1 MSKYVDK
8 MNLPQYRFYNHMVGD
23 GEERKELISDLL
35 TAEMILERGS
45 KKERS
50 QALIT
55 LATKK
60 KRLADF
66 IYSQEE
72 DRKRCLKDLTGR
84 DMKQFRKRLDHYL
97 DILLMIPFFQG
108 QSEKKRRY
116 VDEKSISS
124 IPPEQRSR
132 RFLYDREK
140 GKYYTEYDCVPK
152 LLLINERL
160 YEEYGCYEMTET
172 DQENLDRLVADD
184 VHYIINIQG
193 SSGVDCAYLVEKDE
207 ELCIKILDRLKG
219 SRKIPIE
226 NMVGKA
232 DGVTSV
238 FLSLL
243 DYLQEM
249 ELAEQRR
256 RKYLEEHPR
265 KAEYGEKAIQ
275 SQRFV
280 DKNSIKVFD
289 MKHEGAAQDS
299 IGAVYFFNKKSS
311 GRGGFRRTGYEMLPH
326 TKERTLPE
334 IQEWKTIYVKPAII
348 HKEKYEGIQSAHRM
362 NQSDGKRNMKQGGSC
377 FLTGNEHVIC
387 IRRD

>member
-1 MSKYVDK
+1 MC
-8 MNLPQYRFYNHMVGD
+8 GC
-23 GEERKELISDLL
+23 I
-35 TAEMILERGS
+35 
-45 KKERS
+45 
-50 QALIT
+50 
-55 LATKK
+55 
-60 KRLADF
+60 
-66 IYSQEE
+66 
-72 DRKRCLKDLTGR
+72 
-84 DMKQFRKRLDHYL
+84 
-97 DILLMIPFFQG
+97 
-108 QSEKKRRY
+108 
-116 VDEKSISS
+116 
-124 IPPEQRSR
+124 
-132 RFLYDREK
+132 
-140 GKYYTEYDCVPK
+140 CVCVAK

-207 ELCIKILDRLKG
+207 DLCIKLLDRLKG
-219 SRKIPIE
+219 SGKIPIE
-226 NMVGKA
+226 NLVGKT
-232 DGVTSV
+232 DGVTAV

-265 KAEYGEKAIQ
+265 KSEYAGKAIQ

-289 MKHEGAAQDS
+289 MKQEGAAPDS
-299 IGAVYFFNKKSS
+299 IGAVYFFSKKNS

-326 TKERTLPE
+326 TRRGHYRKYKNG
-334 IQEWKTIYVKPAII
+334 KTVYVKAAII

-362 NQSDGKRNMKQGGSC
+362 NQSGGKNRLEQEAGEAAFLQGMS
-377 FLTGNEHVIC
+377 L
-387 IRRD
+387 

>member
-1 MSKYVDK
+1 MSQYVDK
-8 MNLPQYRFYNHMVGD
+8 MNLPQYRYYNNMLGNE
-23 GEERKELISDLL
+23 EERKELISDLL
-35 TAEMILERGS
+35 TAEMILERGN

-60 KRLADF
+60 RRLADF

-72 DRKRCLKDLTGR
+72 DRKRCLKELTGR

-97 DILLMIPFFQG
+97 DMLLMIPFFQG

-116 VDEKSISS
+116 VDEMSISS

-132 RFLYDREK
+132 RFQYDVEK
-140 GKYYTEYDCVPK
+140 GKYYTDFDCVPK

-160 YEEYGCYEMTET
+160 YEEYGYYEMTET
-172 DQENLDRLVADD
+172 DRENLDRLVADD

-207 ELCIKILDRLKG
+207 GLCIKQLNRITG
-219 SRKIPIE
+219 SRKISIQ
-226 NMVGKA
+226 NLIGKVE
-232 DGVTSV
+232 GVTAV
-238 FLSLL
+238 LLSLL

-265 KAEYGEKAIQ
+265 KSEYGGKAIQ

-289 MKHEGAAQDS
+289 MKQEGAAQDS
-299 IGAVYFFNKKSS
+299 IGAVYFFSKKNS

-326 TKERTLPE
+326 TRRGHYRKYKNG
-334 IQEWKTIYVKPAII
+334 KTVYVKPAII

-362 NQSDGKRNMKQGGSC
+362 NQSDGKRHMKQGEAEEGVFSQ
-377 FLTGNEHVIC
+377 GMSM
-387 IRRD
+387 